1 MSDAMASMADRLRVE
16 RHDMERRMSDGRRRR
31 LRQKLEATHD
41 ELEREREARR
51 ALADVLGNIE
61 GRRRSRGILRLVI
74 VGGTAYFLGTR
85 AGRDQYDAVMRKVGE
100 IRASMQHRMGDVR
113 ARAMDTAQRVPDAM
127 ADAAQSIKQDVAET
141 ARQVSEDVR
150 AGASKAGE
158 HVSESTGRAT
168 APSTTSGFTPS
179 TTAPQ
184 RQRTTLDV

>member
-1 MSDAMASMADRLRVE
+1 
-16 RHDMERRMSDGRRRR
+16 
-31 LRQKLEATHD
+31 
-41 ELEREREARR
+41 
-51 ALADVLGNIE
+51 
-61 GRRRSRGILRLVI
+61 
-74 VGGTAYFLGTR
+74 
-85 AGRDQYDAVMRKVGE
+85 
-100 IRASMQHRMGDVR
+100 MGDVR
-113 ARAMDTAQRVPDAM
+113 ARARDTAQRVPDAM

-168 APSTTSGFTPS
+168 APATTSGFTPS